1 MTLPLSLTVNGRPV
15 EAAVEPRMHLADF
28 LRDVVRLTG
37 THLGCEHGVCG
48 ACTVLLDGAP
58 IRSCIAYAIA
68 CDGADVR
75 TIEGFDDD
83 PLMQELRHAFAR
95 HHALQCG
102 YCTPGMLITAHDIV
116 RRLPGADEARVRE
129 ELSGNL
135 CRCTG
140 YVGIVEAVQSVL
152 GAPLAC
158 VDRSTGSAA
167 VPIAPLHDT
176 VERSTTPAP
185 ELHTPPSGF
194 DSGVDA
200 RNMSVHSPD
209 TLGHFDASPTAP
221 RGPAGAREAPDATNS
236 DWENRAAGAD
246 LPPGTSTRH
255 ATDEPDAVG
264 SDHEMALAIAPDS
277 LWHVLRDIPTVV
289 SCLPGASL
297 AGPPYADPLALE
309 MSVAI
314 GPMRAR
320 FEGSAHV
327 TYDDR
332 RRAVDIDG
340 SGHDKR
346 SRSTSEGRIKLAV
359 LSATGGGSILRLRLR
374 YALKGPLAQF
384 SRGAVV
390 DAVVEQLLER
400 FAANLASTVEGNEA
414 DSEPTVGGLA
424 LATAATWKWLR
435 RWLTRTRR

>member
-1 MTLPLSLTVNGRPV
+1 MTLPLSLTVNGRSV
-15 EAAVEPRMHLADF
+15 EASVEPRMHLADF

-48 ACTVLLDGAP
+48 ACTVLIDGAP
-58 IRSCIAYAIA
+58 TRSCIAFAVA

-75 TIEGFDDD
+75 TIEGFDGDL
-83 PLMQELRHAFAR
+83 LMQELRHAFAR

-152 GAPLAC
+152 RAPLAC
-158 VDRSTGSAA
+158 IDRPTGSTAD
-167 VPIAPLHDT
+167 PTAPLHDS
-176 VERSTTPAP
+176 VGRSTTPGP
-185 ELHTPPSGF
+185 DLHTPPSGL
-194 DSGVDA
+194 DSGD
-200 RNMSVHSPD
+200 D
-209 TLGHFDASPTAP
+209 TLGVSMRLPDTPAHFDTSSSAP
-221 RGPAGAREAPDATNS
+221 RNSADAREAPDATDS
-236 DWENRAAGAD
+236 DWTSRAAGAD
-246 LPPGTSTRH
+246 SPPRTPTRH
-255 ATDEPDAVG
+255 AHHGSGTVG
-264 SDHEMALAIAPDS
+264 SDHDLALAIAPDP
-277 LWHVLRDIPTVV
+277 LWHVLRDIPTMVG
-289 SCLPGASL
+289 CLPGASL
-297 AGPPYADPLALE
+297 AGPPHAEPLALE

-314 GPMRAR
+314 GPMRAK
-320 FEGSAHV
+320 FEGSAYV

-332 RRAVDIDG
+332 RRTVDIDG
-340 SGHDKR
+340 SGRDTR
-346 SRSTSEGRIKLAV
+346 SRSTSEGRIELAV
-359 LSATGGGSILRLRLR
+359 LPAAAGGSILRLRLR

-400 FAANLASTVEGNEA
+400 FAANLAATAGGNKA
-414 DSEPTVGGLA
+414 SSAPTVGGLA
-424 LATAATWKWLR
+424 LATAATRRWLR
-435 RWLTRTRR
+435 RWLTRTGR

>member
-1 MTLPLSLTVNGRPV
+1 
-15 EAAVEPRMHLADF
+15 
-28 LRDVVRLTG
+28 
-37 THLGCEHGVCG
+37 
-48 ACTVLLDGAP
+48 
-58 IRSCIAYAIA
+58 
-68 CDGADVR
+68 
-75 TIEGFDDD
+75 
-83 PLMQELRHAFAR
+83 
-95 HHALQCG
+95 
-102 YCTPGMLITAHDIV
+102 
-116 RRLPGADEARVRE
+116 
-129 ELSGNL
+129 
-135 CRCTG
+135 
-140 YVGIVEAVQSVL
+140 
-152 GAPLAC
+152 
-158 VDRSTGSAA
+158 
-167 VPIAPLHDT
+167 
-176 VERSTTPAP
+176 
-185 ELHTPPSGF
+185 
-194 DSGVDA
+194 
-200 RNMSVHSPD
+200 
-209 TLGHFDASPTAP
+209 
-221 RGPAGAREAPDATNS
+221 
-236 DWENRAAGAD
+236 
-246 LPPGTSTRH
+246 
-255 ATDEPDAVG
+255 
-264 SDHEMALAIAPDS
+264 
-277 LWHVLRDIPTVV
+277 
-289 SCLPGASL
+289 
-297 AGPPYADPLALE
+297 